1 MEKNELLIKM
11 VLTHEGFFVNDK
23 LDNGKMTY
31 CGISRRAH
39 PDWEGWKIVDA
50 HLPLKYNQ
58 KIESEELD
66 NMVLNLYM
74 KLYYIPMKIA
84 SINSLMLSAH
94 VFCHGVNAGSSTA
107 IKLLQKA
114 INSVYKAQIA
124 VDGKIGTQTL
134 SYANKESKM
143 NTLIAEYIDRRNEF
157 YQNIVKRNPSQKK
170 FLKGWLSRVKGTTQT
185 VNNFLT
191 INNKKEENVLYA
203 NGNVI
208 MNQSIIQR
216 IFNFLLKLF
225 MKK

>member
-11 VLTHEGFFVNDK
+11 VLTHEGGWNLVKN
-23 LDNGKMTY
+23 DNGGETY
-31 CGISRRAH
+31 CGIAKKYH
-39 PDWEGWKIVDA
+39 PNWEGWKIIDA
-50 HLPLKYNQ
+50 NKPLKYNQ
-58 KIESEELD
+58 KIKDEQLD
-66 NMVLNLYM
+66 RLVLDVYM
-74 KLYYIPMKIA
+74 KQYYNPMKIG

-94 VFCHGVNAGSSTA
+94 VFCHGVNAGTATA

-114 INSVYKAQIA
+114 INSVYKVQIA

-134 SYANKESKM
+134 SYANKESKIKA
-143 NTLIAEYIDRRNEF
+143 LVEDYIDRRNEF

-170 FLKGWLSRVKGTTQT
+170 FLNGWLSRVKGTTQT
-185 VNNFLT
+185 INNFLA

>member
-11 VLTHEGFFVNDK
+11 VLTHEGGWNLVKN
-23 LDNGKMTY
+23 DNGGETY
-31 CGISRRAH
+31 CGIAKKYH
-39 PDWEGWKIVDA
+39 PNWEGWKIIDTNK
-50 HLPLKYNQ
+50 PLKYNQ
-58 KIESEELD
+58 KIKDDKLEKLVLD
-66 NMVLNLYM
+66 VYM
-74 KLYYIPMKIA
+74 KQYYNPMKIG

-94 VFCHGVNAGSSTA
+94 VFCHGVNAGTTTA

-114 INSVYKAQIA
+114 INSVYKVQIA

-143 NTLIAEYIDRRNEF
+143 SALIAAYIDRRNEF

-170 FLKGWLSRVKGTTQT
+170 FLNGWLSRVKGTTQT
-185 VNNFLT
+185 INNFLT
-191 INNKKEENVLYA
+191 INSKKEENILY
-203 NGNVI
+203 GNTI